1 MNVAGRVDR
10 VALPAAASTATT
22 EGGYT
27 VRIDSATAGAGKETA
42 VAFNVTRGGRPVAPQ
57 PYLGARGHLVALRS
71 TDLAYLHV
79 HPTDAAA
86 SGGLVRF
93 ATEFPT
99 TGRYRLF
106 LQFKHDGRVRTAPFT
121 ANVAR

>member
-1 MNVAGRVDR
+1 M
-10 VALPAAASTATT
+10 T
-22 EGGYT
+22 EGSYT
-27 VRIDSATAGAGKETA
+27 VRIDPGAAAAGQETA
-42 VAFNVTRGGRPVAPQ
+42 LAFNVTRGGRPVTLQ

-79 HPTDAAA
+79 HPTGATGA
-86 SGGLVRF
+86 SAGDVRF

-106 LQFKHDGRVRTAPFT
+106 LQFKHDGRVRTAAFT
-121 ANVAR
+121 ANVAH